1 MKNLINLNINIY
13 IQGEQKLKN
22 QVDLRKEDNI
32 KLSNKLK
39 IKDMTIEIEYSR
51 DSKRLEE
58 CMLNVLNN
66 KNKI

>member
-22 QVDLRKEDNI
+22 QVDLGKDNNI

-39 IKDMTIEIEYSR
+39 IKDMIVEIEYSQN
-51 DSKRLEE
+51 SKTFSE
-58 CMLNVLNN
+58 CMIDVLKH
-66 KNKI
+66 KNRI